1 MGLSLWGREA
11 VGRPGAALGGRGVGR
26 ERGGEPRGGPHPCPT
41 LCPAPFNWG
50 SCGPTAEAGPS
61 RCGAGP
67 SRCGAELGGGSPWLP
82 LLLLLLPGAVGLQ
95 CLSCGAEDGSCR
107 GWHQRHLP
115 PGQQRLR
122 RGPWQP
128 SPGVTAGSRW
138 GGRGCSRG
146 VGGASSR
153 ALPLGGL
160 ALFVQRRQCEEGRGC
175 NRELPLGTDSA
186 LPLPADNGSSQ
197 APNGLRCFG
206 CPQEGPCQPTTIVS
220 CYGDLRGCFHG
231 NLSLSLGG
239 ATVWREV
246 RGCTRDPTCRGER
259 RGDEVVTLIG
269 SCCGE
274 DLCNRHLLGPA
285 FFDPDWPRLELLPH
299 GHAPHNASK
308 AAAGPAPTPQG
319 GAVGVNATPKMAT
332 STAPAPQGRSGGGN
346 ATSKMAAGATHT
358 PGGAHVTPK
367 MAAGATPT
375 PPRDLSGVSATP
387 KLAAERGKADTLA
400 AGLGRDATASDGDV
414 TKGSGDVTEGGSD
427 PKAAARDRT
436 AAGRSAAGRPL
447 EGKQGTKGPVG
458 SSQSWAGPGWLLPFL
473 LLLLL

>member
-1 MGLSLWGREA
+1 MGHYR
-11 VGRPGAALGGRGVGR
+11 
-26 ERGGEPRGGPHPCPT
+26 
-41 LCPAPFNWG
+41 
-50 SCGPTAEAGPS
+50 
-61 RCGAGP
+61 
-67 SRCGAELGGGSPWLP
+67 SPWVP
-82 LLLLLLPGAVGLQ
+82 MGRCHG
-95 CLSCGAEDGSCR
+95 
-107 GWHQRHLP
+107 
-115 PGQQRLR
+115 RL
-122 RGPWQP
+122 
-128 SPGVTAGSRW
+128 AL

-308 AAAGPAPTPQG
+308 AAGAPPPPRRGDRAG
-319 GAVGVNATPKMAT
+319 
-332 STAPAPQGRSGGGN
+332 SGGVN
-346 ATSKMAAGATHT
+346 ATSKMAAGTARA
-358 PGGAHVTPK
+358 PGGAEVTPK

-375 PPRDLSGVSATP
+375 PPGDLKGVGATP
-387 KLAAERGKADTLA
+387 KMAAERGKADVPA
-400 AGLGRDATASDGDV
+400 AG
-414 TKGSGDVTEGGSD
+414 GG
-427 PKAAARDRT
+427 
-436 AAGRSAAGRPL
+436 G
-447 EGKQGTKGPVG
+447 
-458 SSQSWAGPGWLLPFL
+458 
-473 LLLLL
+473 